1 MVSII
6 TPSYNRA
13 HLLGR
18 LYMSLCK
25 QIDMN
30 FEWIVIDDGSTD
42 DTSNLLG
49 ELQKE
54 HNKPFLLKYRKKNN
68 GGKHTAI
75 NEGVKYAQGEL
86 VLILDSDDS
95 LPDNSISTIE
105 YYYEQI
111 KDDVSFGGVC
121 GYMAHHD
128 GAIIGH
134 GCDFDV
140 LDTNSIDIRYKYH
153 LKGDLAEVFKRDVLL
168 EFPFPEIE
176 GEKFCPESLV
186 WNRIATKY
194 RLRFFNKVI
203 YYRDYLE
210 GGLTDYIV
218 KIRMDSPVASMMT
231 YSEMLRYKI
240 PFVQKIKASVNYWRF
255 AFCVGIMSKKV
266 QLPCLWIWTIPMGY
280 LMHMKDKKTVK

>member
-42 DTSNLLG
+42 DTSNLMG

-153 LKGDLAEVFKRDVLL
+153 LKGDMAEVYRKAVLE
-168 EFPFPEIE
+168 EFPFPEIDK
-176 GEKFCPESLV
+176 EKFCPEALV
-186 WNRIATKY
+186 WNRIAIKY
-194 RLRFFNKVI
+194 KLRYFNKVI

-210 GGLTDYIV
+210 GGMTDHII
-218 KIRMDSPVASMMT
+218 KIRMNSPISTLMT
-231 YSEMLRYKI
+231 YAEQLHYKI
-240 PFVQKIKASVNYWRF
+240 PFIYKVKASINYWRF
-255 AFCVGIMSKKV
+255 LFCTNNRLDGVKV
-266 QLPCLWIWTIPMGY
+266 PWYWAWTSPMGL
-280 LMHMKDKKTVK
+280 LMHERDKRTAK